1 MAAELFKALQGH
13 EVVVAAIVAFLVTA
27 FMILTGRKGGQH
39 VNPGIK
45 KDQPKVVDSFTMKDI
60 EDLMKKD
67 KNGVVAICRCWR
79 SKNFPLCDGSHT
91 AFNKTC
97 GDNVGPAVLKK

>member
-1 MAAELFKALQGH
+1 MTWC
-13 EVVVAAIVAFLVTA
+13 AFPWARLVHDPHQS
-27 FMILTGRKGGQH
+27 LW
-39 VNPGIK
+39 
-45 KDQPKVVDSFTMKDI
+45 QPCSPSDRLPADI

>member
-39 VNPGIK
+39 VNPGEYR
-45 KDQPKVVDSFTMKDI
+45 DARGF
-60 EDLMKKD
+60 
-67 KNGVVAICRCWR
+67 AI
-79 SKNFPLCDGSHT
+79 
-91 AFNKTC
+91 
-97 GDNVGPAVLKK
+97 GP